1 MEYVIKRVL
10 YRLRWNWWLSMLIV
24 IEIAM
29 GISVFTYSS
38 NLHYSLVKE
47 ENKIKEQKRDL
58 VLEILSKEED
68 AEENVALTWQDYKE
82 IQQLSE
88 GEAYIYIGI
97 PGFYSTSDKNY
108 NYTVLLVDY
117 EKANLEK
124 TSSYWG
130 SNVQELMNQELLV
143 DLELQ
148 NKTLPETLDK
158 EVWSTQEG
166 EIVLQD
172 CILIPITFMEEIQ
185 DEIASSWIHIEWNS
199 TKMKNVEETIEKV
212 ETYLTAAHGDYFS
225 YRIYYPE
232 IELRNNSEKTRTSIQ
247 AISKASELFL
257 VMFFV
262 GMLLIFHLLFEHRK
276 ETYGISM
283 ACGANRGQLFKE
295 IFVEILILSGV
306 GTIVGSG
313 IGVLL
318 TYHLSL
324 QIMIEYIEVVGD
336 FRTILWNIMICFVIS
351 FVISMTVYRKLRRE
365 RIVQLLKG

>member
-47 ENKIKEQKRDL
+47 ENKVKEQKRDL

-158 EVWSTQEG
+158 
-166 EIVLQD
+166 
-172 CILIPITFMEEIQ
+172 
-185 DEIASSWIHIEWNS
+185 IASSWIHIEWNS

-318 TYHLSL
+318 TYHLNL